1 MRNLM
6 KMLHD
11 TLTYLIITTYLLMVL
26 FLSKTAFAATPL
38 PQIPDSRLT
47 PGAINSE
54 ATKRKI
60 CVPNYT
66 SGSDIHGA
74 KIRNV
79 SESLKKKVFAE
90 YNIDP
95 TSDKFEIDH
104 LISLEL
110 GGTNDIKNLWP
121 QSYTTTPYN
130 AHMKD
135 NLENTLHRMVCSNQM
150 NLSDAQREIS
160 TDWILA
166 YNKYVK
172 SEK

>member
-1 MRNLM
+1 M
-6 KMLHD
+6 KVMHNI
-11 TLTYLIITTYLLMVL
+11 LTYLIITTYLLLIL
-26 FLSKTAFAATPL
+26 FLSKSVFAATVP
-38 PQIPDSRLT
+38 PQVPDSHLT
-47 PGAINSE
+47 PGVINPE
-54 ATKRKI
+54 ATKLKI
-60 CVPNYT
+60 CTPNYT

-79 SESLKKKVFAE
+79 PESLKKKVFAE

-95 TSDKFEIDH
+95 ASDKFEIDH

-110 GGTNDIKNLWP
+110 GGANDIKNLWP

-135 NLENTLHRMVCSNQM
+135 NLENTLHRMVCSDKI

-160 TDWILA
+160 NDWISA

-172 SEK
+172 SQK